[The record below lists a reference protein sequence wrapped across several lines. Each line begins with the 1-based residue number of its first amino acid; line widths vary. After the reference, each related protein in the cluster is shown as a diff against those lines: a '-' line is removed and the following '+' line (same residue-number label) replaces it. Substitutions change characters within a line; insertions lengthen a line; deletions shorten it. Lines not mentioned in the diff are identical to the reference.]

1 MRRGGMN
8 YLGITAIGAGV
19 LIILSLVLPKSFWW
33 FALAAVLIGAGV
45 WLMRCCLESR
55 RKQK

>member
-33 FALAAVLIGAGV
+33 FALAAILIGAGI
-45 WLMRCCLESR
+45 WLMRCC
-55 RKQK
+55 